1 MKSILSKNVIIGIT
15 IIVALGLLYWGIE
28 FLKGINLFKPV
39 NYYQARFEQVD
50 GLNVASPV
58 TINGFKVGQ
67 VSEIRFD
74 YETNQILVEMSMDK
88 NLKIPVGST
97 ISLAS
102 SLMGSAGLEL
112 NLSKNPAY
120 MKVGDVIS
128 SNVQTGLM
136 DHVSD
141 DVLPQV
147 SAILPKVDSI
157 MGNVNTLVGNPALH
171 TSVSRLDGITAQL
184 AQSSQELNTLIR
196 QLNTQVP
203 GIMNNVNSFT
213 GKLNTS
219 GDDIN
224 QMTAQFKSF
233 PIDSTLNN
241 LNSTVANLQ
250 QLSVQLNNHLN
261 SKDSSL
267 GLLLNDKQLYQNA
280 SNSLNSLDSQL
291 QDVKKHPSRYIN
303 VKVF

>member
-88 NLKIPVGST
+88 DLKIPVGST

-112 NLSKNPAY
+112 TLSKNPAY

-147 SAILPKVDSI
+147 SSILPKVDSI

-280 SNSLNSLDSQL
+280 SNSLNSLDSLL